1 MRAVVLFSEA
11 LRLILVYHIVVRRMQ
26 FNSKS
31 LPLPSRAWD
40 QINSWGNLGEFALET
55 GCENK
60 GCVNYYKFNSFVR
73 PHGIV
78 DFEQLIVHRRSAV
91 MVIQW
96 RGEQLLPH
104 GWKESNHKLLV
115 GKPGRPGGNGVLEDV
130 EAAFV
135 PSPAVSPYETD
146 NARRAAKVARREAQ
160 RQSDKK
166 LYAYTRPPRTALNDP
181 YDTAEAKRQARIARK
196 AARREEERTIRE
208 DITRTIRN
216 GEFGEISE
224 EFLQDLL
231 DTIELEVIGTNL
243 GRWCLSLNV
252 V

>member
-26 FNSKS
+26 FNTIS
-31 LPLPSRAWD
+31 LPLPSTAWN

-60 GCVNYYKFNSFVR
+60 GILNYYKFHSFVR

-96 RGEQLLPH
+96 RGEQLLPR

-115 GKPGRPGGNGVLEDV
+115 GRPGRPGGNGVLEDV
-130 EAAFV
+130 KTAFV
-135 PSPAVSPYETD
+135 PSPAVSLYETD
-146 NARRAAKVARREAQ
+146 NARRAARVARREAQ
-160 RQSDKK
+160 RLSDTK
-166 LYAYTRPPRTALNDP
+166 YYEYTRPPRTAPKKP
-181 YDTAEAKRQARIARK
+181 YVTAEAKREARIARK
-196 AARREEERTIRE
+196 AARQEEETRILEEIDRTIRK
-208 DITRTIRN
+208 
-216 GEFGEISE
+216 GVFGEIGE

-231 DTIELEVIGTNL
+231 DTIALEVIGTNL
-243 GRWCLSLNV
+243 GRGCFSFNDV
-252 V
+252 